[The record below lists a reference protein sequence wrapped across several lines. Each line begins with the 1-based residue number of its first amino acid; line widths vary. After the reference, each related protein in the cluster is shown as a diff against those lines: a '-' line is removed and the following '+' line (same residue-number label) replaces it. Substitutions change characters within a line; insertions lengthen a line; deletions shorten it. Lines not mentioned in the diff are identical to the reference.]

1 MRTGDR
7 GWIELH
13 ELLTVILQPS
23 EDGGLCSVLEART
36 NGPLGIQ
43 RVGSCPRTM
52 VDPPSCETRD
62 GDGVIKPVQS
72 LLRTTRSI
80 SLSRY
85 LAILAS
91 HRICSV
97 VTSWWIT
104 VPLQELRPHFCLGST

>member
-52 VDPPSCETRD
+52 VDPPSCETGD
-62 GDGVIKPVQS
+62 GDGVRKPVQS
-72 LLRTTRSI
+72 LLRTTRSN

-85 LAILAS
+85 FGQSPDLFCGHFVVDHRSTAGAAS
-91 HRICSV
+91 SLLP
-97 VTSWWIT
+97 W
-104 VPLQELRPHFCLGST
+104 